1 MSPSSHPQTP
11 RLIDYGDS
19 AILIQYD
26 LSKEDK
32 FYSKDVNQ
40 TIHQLANTLRETGNW
55 LEIVPGYDS
64 LLCVFDL
71 TQTST
76 HAAKDIL
83 KAQLKTLKKTE
94 SIAGEIIE
102 IPIVYG
108 GEYGPD
114 MKAIKSAH
122 KLSQA
127 DVIKLH
133 SQRLYDVCMMGF
145 IPGFAF
151 LSEAPAKLHHPRHAT
166 PRPNVRAGSVG
177 IAGWQTG
184 IYGQDSP
191 GGWQI
196 IGRTPLKIF
205 DKSRK
210 DPFLVKAG
218 DQIQFVPIE
227 AKFFEG
233 FSA

>member
-1 MSPSSHPQTP
+1 MSPNSTSRTP

-40 TIHQLANTLRETGNW
+40 TIRQLANTLRETGNW

-83 KAQLKTLKKTE
+83 KDQLKTLKKTE
-94 SIAGEIIE
+94 SLAGEIIE

-114 MKAIKSAH
+114 MEAIKSAH

-133 SQRLYDVCMMGF
+133 SQQLYDCLLYTS
-145 IPGFAF
+145 P
-151 LSEAPAKLHHPRHAT
+151 SPR
-166 PRPNVRAGSVG
+166 
-177 IAGWQTG
+177 
-184 IYGQDSP
+184 
-191 GGWQI
+191 
-196 IGRTPLKIF
+196 
-205 DKSRK
+205 DKRQSRM
-210 DPFLVKAG
+210 PS
-218 DQIQFVPIE
+218 
-227 AKFFEG
+227 
-233 FSA
+233 SA

>member
-1 MSPSSHPQTP
+1 MSPNSTPRTP

-40 TIHQLANTLRETGNW
+40 TIRQLANTLRETGNW

-83 KAQLKTLKKTE
+83 IDQLKTLKKTE
-94 SIAGEIIE
+94 SITGEIIE

-108 GEYGPD
+108 GDYGPD
-114 MKAIKSAH
+114 MEAIKSAH

-184 IYGQDSP
+184 IYGLDSP

-233 FSA
+233 FLA